1 MSDHVSIVTQRRP
14 AQLASATNL
23 TSANATIPAEVAMT
37 STSEPPTGSSTT
49 VIVPGVLN
57 YLKII
62 PLFAGTPNTPAIR
75 VTGWSF
81 CKNNN
86 RWFPS
91 HLCKSSFSLNTTGN
105 GNSINSTVLFGAWD
119 MSLVSGDAKLVH
131 EGTANQGNGFML
143 IDTVG
148 ADLIEISF
156 ETSSGAVACNAIIS
170 EV

>member
-14 AQLASATNL
+14 AQFASATNL
-23 TSANATIPAEVAMT
+23 TSTATVPAEVAMT
-37 STSEPPTGSSTT
+37 STQAPPAGSSTT
-49 VIVPGVLN
+49 AIAPGVLN
-57 YLKII
+57 YLKMI
-62 PLFAGTPNTPAIR
+62 PLLAGTPNTPAIR

-91 HLCKSSFSLNTTGN
+91 HLCKASFSLNTTGN
-105 GNSINSTVLFGAWD
+105 GNSINGTVLFGAWD
-119 MSLVSGDAKLVH
+119 MSLVTGDAKLVY
-131 EGTANQGNGFML
+131 ENTANQGNGFML

-148 ADLIEISF
+148 ADLLEISF
-156 ETSSGAVACNAIIS
+156 ETSSGAVTCNAIIS

>member
-1 MSDHVSIVTQRRP
+1 MSDHISIVTQRRP
-14 AQLASATNL
+14 AQFASATNL
-23 TSANATIPAEVAMT
+23 TSANGTVPAEVAMT
-37 STSEPPTGSSTT
+37 SSQAPPAGSSTT

-62 PLFAGTPNTPAIR
+62 PLFAGTPNTPAVR

-91 HLCKSSFSLNTTGN
+91 HLCKAQFSLNTS
-105 GNSINSTVLFGAWD
+105 GNSINSTTLFGAWD
-119 MSLVSGDAKLVH
+119 MSLVTGDAKLVY

-148 ADLIEISF
+148 ADLLEISF
-156 ETSSGAVACNAIIS
+156 EAASGAVACNAIIS